1 MGSLGRP
8 VLIVDWGQ
16 IGLAEDDLTN
26 RLIDAI
32 SHISDLNIYLARPH
46 LKCQDIEHE
55 IR

>member
-1 MGSLGRP
+1 MRSLGRP

-32 SHISDLNIYLARPH
+32 SHISIFIWLDPISNAKILSM
-46 LKCQDIEHE
+46 K
-55 IR
+55 